1 MMQEMQFQLESDY
14 LVMASTLAEIKSR
27 MLVPNETE
35 EEDEEDPRAN
45 LIKRLMEYQK
55 YKNLSEQLDEIPRLN
70 RDTFAVSTIFANIQK
85 RDTMPTINLEELE
98 IAFQE
103 VLKRAEI
110 FASHDIQ
117 SEVLSVRE
125 RMSSILDIINKNG
138 TIKFIDCFTYQ
149 EGRMGAI
156 VTFLAILE
164 LAKESL
170 IDIVQNQDIE
180 GALLASDNPLSLQDI
195 ANLFDTDKP
204 SKNDIQKTID
214 ALNDNY
220 KNHSFEIV
228 HVASGFRMQVKK
240 GYDNWVSKLNKQ
252 SSTRYSKAFLETLVI
267 IAYKQPVTRGDI
279 EEIRGVS
286 VNPQIIR
293 NLIEFEWVKVVGHK
307 ETPGKPE
314 LLATTKKFLDYFNLK
329 SLSDLPPP
337 AELEVL

>member
-1 MMQEMQFQLESDY
+1 MSYSKPL
-14 LVMASTLAEIKSR
+14 
-27 MLVPNETE
+27 
-35 EEDEEDPRAN
+35 N
-45 LIKRLMEYQK
+45 LI
-55 YKNLSEQLDEIPRLN
+55 
-70 RDTFAVSTIFANIQK
+70 
-85 RDTMPTINLEELE
+85 
-98 IAFQE
+98 
-103 VLKRAEI
+103 
-110 FASHDIQ
+110 
-117 SEVLSVRE
+117 
-125 RMSSILDIINKNG
+125 
-138 TIKFIDCFTYQ
+138 
-149 EGRMGAI
+149 
-156 VTFLAILE
+156 
-164 LAKESL
+164 
-170 IDIVQNQDIE
+170 IE

-204 SKNDIQKTID
+204 SKNEIQKTID

-228 HVASGFRMQVKK
+228 SVASGFRMQVKK
-240 GYDNWVSKLNKQ
+240 GYDDWISKLNKQ